1 MVLLHQKCSITH
13 ILHRYDAMIRFNGFP
28 FLSNKEDDITTQVH
42 IARDVMRPQKEDPPL
57 TTVDLAECT
66 IGSLEQLV
74 LDTDFFG
81 FPCVLSMESQLLAG
95 FITRKDIQLILG
107 KLMSV

>member
-1 MVLLHQKCSITH
+1 
-13 ILHRYDAMIRFNGFP
+13 MIRFNGFP
-28 FLSNKEDDITTQVH
+28 FLSNKEDDLTTQVH